1 MLELK
6 STKVMSYT
14 GNKVR
19 LLSAYRYTYTGVYI
33 YMLNCLY
40 YTPE

>member
-1 MLELK
+1 MLEVK
-6 STKVMSYT
+6 STEVMSYT

-19 LLSAYRYTYTGVYI
+19 LVSAYRYTYIGGYI

-40 YTPE
+40 YNPE